1 LIKIVYTILVLPQ
14 NIQERITFMK
24 MQKKRI
30 VQCGLS
36 LICAFGIALSGMSV
50 HAEEV
55 DSLEDKTS
63 NLQSQLEGINQDLVT
78 ISNEIAETEV
88 KIEESNNEVFRLE
101 ASLQISR
108 NNEEVQYANMK
119 TRIKYMYENGSD
131 TLLSMVC
138 EAKSMGEFLNRVD
151 FIQNITKYD
160 KDMLENMVKVREG
173 IEEQE
178 AELKSRQQDL
188 LDLQSQLDSEQ
199 AALQAK
205 AEETSTDLA
214 TVNAQLEAAR
224 AAQKKQEEEAQRK
237 ADEQLAKKAQEE
249 TKQASASTGSNT
261 SAGNNNPS
269 NNNSS
274 NNTSSDSS
282 NSGSGGYVIPSGG
295 LTPSKGRIWYNG
307 HTETYY
313 SQKVLPGGGL
323 AIPGRHIA
331 SDGTIRDAD
340 GYIVLASDDYPRGTV
355 VETSLGAGK
364 VYDTGSGSGNIDLYT
379 DW

>member
-1 LIKIVYTILVLPQ
+1 
-14 NIQERITFMK
+14 MK

-131 TLLSMVC
+131 TLLSMIC

-178 AELKSRQQDL
+178 AELKSRQQEL

-249 TKQASASTGSNT
+249 TKQASASAGSNT
-261 SAGNNNPS
+261 SAGN
-269 NNNSS
+269 
-274 NNTSSDSS
+274 

-340 GYIVLASDDYPRGTV
+340 GYIVLASDDYPRRTV

>member
-1 LIKIVYTILVLPQ
+1 
-14 NIQERITFMK
+14 MK

-178 AELKSRQQDL
+178 AELKSRQQEL

-199 AALQAK
+199 VALQAK

-261 SAGNNNPS
+261 SAGN
-269 NNNSS
+269 
-274 NNTSSDSS
+274 

>member
-1 LIKIVYTILVLPQ
+1 
-14 NIQERITFMK
+14 MK

-131 TLLSMVC
+131 TLLSMIC

-178 AELKSRQQDL
+178 AELKSRQQEL

-269 NNNSS
+269 NNKSS